1 MNSQLKIHHIRQ
13 RIAEMNLTKFV
24 TDSPEQL
31 KLRQRIY
38 EMRNE
43 SVSPNILKKFDT
55 KSSEQIELEMRMY
68 AKWND

>member
-1 MNSQLKIHHIRQ
+1 
-13 RIAEMNLTKFV
+13 MNLTKFV

-43 SVSPNILKKFDT
+43 STSPNILKKFDT